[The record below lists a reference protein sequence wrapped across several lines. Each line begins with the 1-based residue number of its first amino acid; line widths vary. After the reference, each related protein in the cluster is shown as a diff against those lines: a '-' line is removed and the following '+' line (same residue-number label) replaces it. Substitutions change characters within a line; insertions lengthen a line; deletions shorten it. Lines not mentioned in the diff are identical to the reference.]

1 MPQQFLAISLESFPE
16 LVFSATVSEARNR
29 MARHLVTA
37 TGLSPANS
45 SKVACAHG
53 MPLRIEYLMRILILN
68 LRPESLDATTRALS
82 GQGYELVTESGLTV
96 DQVLALSAEVLVTEV
111 TPSDLS
117 CCALVTQLKSRPDT
131 ESPLNIVI
139 LVEGGALERARAL
152 DLGADAAIS
161 FPFEPVE
168 FVATVRAQFRE
179 RKPQEELKTM
189 LKYAVQREHYADIA
203 VESLSGPLAK
213 RRLWMIPAILV
224 LSAAAVLAAVYL
236 GVSSRGTRKETRQ
249 LRAEITRL
257 NTSVG
262 QGDFQHRTEFT
273 RGVLDAQAHS
283 ESATRESLKAQS
295 EDLHKRVARGGSD
308 AESLKHQ
315 LADTQSRL
323 KLLESEGKIA
333 ENVVQNYGPS
343 VCLLHVVVEFLDKES
358 GKPIQVAV
366 DSAGKPLV
374 DAKGMVTL
382 DEGGPGPH
390 LQIDV
395 FGTGFVVKRE
405 GKIITNHHVVEPW
418 WKDDDLKQ
426 LLDQGA
432 TAYALSYEVYFPGKS
447 EGLRAKLDHI
457 SPKAD
462 LATLQLESPL
472 PPKSAVL
479 ELDDRTQATVTGD
492 AVVLIGYPT
501 GIEGILARAGSDV
514 SQKIIDSNGTQ
525 DVNRIMAQLAS
536 QHLIRPTTTQGHIGD
551 VLDDKIVY
559 DAATTSGG
567 SGGPLFNRDGKVIG
581 INFAILRDFGG
592 SNLAVPVKYA
602 KDLLR

>member
-1 MPQQFLAISLESFPE
+1 MPW
-16 LVFSATVSEARNR
+16 
-29 MARHLVTA
+29 
-37 TGLSPANS
+37 
-45 SKVACAHG
+45 
-53 MPLRIEYLMRILILN
+53 RIEYLMRVLILD

-96 DQVLALSAEVLVTEV
+96 DQVLALSPEVLVTEV
-111 TPSDLS
+111 TPYDLS

-161 FPFEPVE
+161 FPFESVE

-203 VESLSGPLAK
+203 VESLSGPLAMK

-224 LSAAAVLAAVYL
+224 LSTAAVLAAVYL
-236 GVSSRGTRKETRQ
+236 GISSRGTRKETRQ

-262 QGDFQHRTEFT
+262 QRGEFQRRTEFT
-273 RGVLDAQAHS
+273 RGVLDAQATS

-343 VCLLHVVVEFLDKES
+343 VCLLHVVVEFLDKQS

-432 TAYALSYEVYFPGKS
+432 TAYVLSYEVYFPGKS
-447 EGLRAKLDHI
+447 EGLRAKLDRI

-479 ELDDRTQATVTGD
+479 ELDDRSQATVTGD

-501 GIEGILARAGSDV
+501 GIEGLLARAGSDV

-567 SGGPLFNRDGKVIG
+567 SGGPLFNREGKVIG
-581 INFAILRDFGG
+581 VNFAILRDFGG

>member
-1 MPQQFLAISLESFPE
+1 VGRGAPDLCGQ
-16 LVFSATVSEARNR
+16 VF
-29 MARHLVTA
+29 
-37 TGLSPANS
+37 
-45 SKVACAHG
+45 KVGCACG
-53 MPLRIEYLMRILILN
+53 ILLRIEYVMRILILN
-68 LRPESLDATTRALS
+68 LRPESLDATTRSLS
-82 GQGYELVTESGLTV
+82 GQGYEVLTETGLTV
-96 DQVLALSAEVLVTEV
+96 DQVLALSPEVLVTEV

-117 CCALVTQLKSRPDT
+117 CCALVTQLKSRPET
-131 ESPLNIVI
+131 ESPIKTVI

-152 DLGADAAIS
+152 DLGADEAIS

-168 FVATVRAQFRE
+168 FAATVRAQFRE
-179 RKPQEELKTM
+179 RKPQEELATM
-189 LKYAVQREHYADIA
+189 LKYATQREHFADIA
-203 VESLSGPLAK
+203 VESLSGGPLGK
-213 RRLWMIPAILV
+213 RRLWMIPAILA
-224 LSAAAVLAAVYL
+224 LSTAAVLAAVYL
-236 GVSSRGTRKETRQ
+236 SISSRGTRKETRQ

-257 NTSVG
+257 NSNVG
-262 QGDFQHRTEFT
+262 QQGDFQHRAEFT
-273 RGVLDAQAHS
+273 RGVLDAQSRSA
-283 ESATRESLKAQS
+283 SATRESLKAQS

-315 LADTQSRL
+315 LADTQNRL

-333 ENVVQNYGPS
+333 ENVVQDYGPS
-343 VCLLHVVVEFLDKES
+343 VCLLHVVVEFLDKET

-366 DSAGKPLV
+366 DTAGKPQV
-374 DAKGMVTL
+374 DAKGMVQL
-382 DEGGPGPH
+382 DSGGPGPH

-395 FGTGFVVKRE
+395 FGTGFVVTRE

-426 LLDQGA
+426 LIDQGA
-432 TAYALSYEVYFPGKS
+432 TAYALSYEVYFPGKP
-447 EGLRAKLDHI
+447 EGLRAKLDRI
-457 SPKAD
+457 STKAD

-479 ELDDRTQATVTGD
+479 QLDDRTQATVTGD

-514 SQKIIDSNGTQ
+514 TQKIVNTANGTQ

-581 INFAILRDFGG
+581 INFAVIRDFGG
-592 SNLAVPVKYA
+592 SNLAVPAKYA

>member
-1 MPQQFLAISLESFPE
+1 
-16 LVFSATVSEARNR
+16 
-29 MARHLVTA
+29 
-37 TGLSPANS
+37 
-45 SKVACAHG
+45 
-53 MPLRIEYLMRILILN
+53 MRILLLN
-68 LRPESLDATTRALS
+68 LRPEPLDATTRALS
-82 GQGYELVTESGLTV
+82 GQGYELLTETGLTV
-96 DQVLALSAEVLVTEV
+96 DQVLSLSPEVLVTEV

-117 CCALVTQLKSRPDT
+117 CCALVTQLKSRPET
-131 ESPLNIVI
+131 ESPLKIVI
-139 LVEGGALERARAL
+139 IVEGGALERARAL
-152 DLGADAAIS
+152 DLGADEAIS
-161 FPFEPVE
+161 FPFEPME
-168 FVATVRAQFRE
+168 FAATVRAQFRE
-179 RKPQEELKTM
+179 RKPQEELATM
-189 LKYAVQREHYADIA
+189 LKYATQREHFADIA
-203 VESLSGPLAK
+203 VESLSSGPLAK
-213 RRLWMIPAILV
+213 RRLWMIPAIL
-224 LSAAAVLAAVYL
+224 LLCTAAVLAAIYL
-236 GVSSRGTRKETRQ
+236 GISTRGTRKETRQ

-257 NTSVG
+257 NSSLG
-262 QGDFQHRTEFT
+262 QQGDFQHRAEFT
-273 RGVLDAQAHS
+273 RGLLDAQSRSA
-283 ESATRESLKAQS
+283 SATRESLKAQS
-295 EDLHKRVARGGSD
+295 EDLNKRVARGGSD

-315 LADTQSRL
+315 LADTQTRL
-323 KLLESEGKIA
+323 KLLESDGKVA

-343 VCLLHVVVEFLDKES
+343 VCLLHVVVEFLDKET
-358 GKPIQVAV
+358 GKPIQIAV
-366 DSAGKPLV
+366 DAAGKPLV

-382 DEGGPGPH
+382 DSGGPGPH

-418 WKDDDLKQ
+418 WKDEELKQ
-426 LLDQGA
+426 LIDQGA
-432 TAYALSYEVYFPGKS
+432 TAYALSYEVYFPGKA
-447 EGLRAKLDHI
+447 EGLRAKLDRI

-479 ELDDRTQATVTGD
+479 ELDDRSQATVTGD

-514 SQKIIDSNGTQ
+514 TQKIVTGPNGAQ
-525 DVNRIMAQLAS
+525 DVNRIMTQLAS

-567 SGGPLFNRDGKVIG
+567 SGGPLFNRSGKVIG

-592 SNLAVPVKYA
+592 SNLAVPAKYA